1 MMSLLIVTLLAIGA
15 WNYTSAEK
23 FDTEACVIFYPN
35 KNWGGNNYSICASD
49 DKCHDVYHTW
59 GDAISSFKLYA
70 AADGITLYSNTNC
83 KGDSQHYNPTDTICP
98 HNFKIL

>member
-49 DKCHDVYHTW
+49 DKCHDVY
-59 GDAISSFKLYA
+59 GEMQSVRLNYM
-70 AADGITLYSNTNC
+70 LL
-83 KGDSQHYNPTDTICP
+83 PME
-98 HNFKIL
+98 